1 MIDAAER
8 LVAERGLAAVSASE
22 VLVAAGQRN
31 KGAISYH
38 FGTWDGLVEE
48 ILVTR
53 MAEVARR
60 RDELL
65 RAIDREADPT
75 TRDLVEALIR
85 PFAERCI
92 HDPSSCWARFLYRC
106 MSDPH
111 VATIVERSVEGRTF
125 RSINA
130 RLVEHGAHVPDVLRR
145 RRVHSAF
152 ATAVSR
158 LADFEIQRD
167 GDLDPGLSIDVV
179 LSDVIDMGVAIIDQ
193 PASAQT
199 LELLDRAHI
208 STAS

>member
-8 LVAERGLAAVSASE
+8 LVAERGLVAVSASD

-31 KGAISYH
+31 KAAISYH
-38 FGTWDGLVEE
+38 FGTWDGLVEK
-48 ILVTR
+48 ILETR

-65 RAIDREADPT
+65 HAIDRESAPT
-75 TRDLVEALIR
+75 TRELVEALIL

-92 HDPSSCWARFLYRC
+92 YDPSSCWARFLYRC

-125 RSINA
+125 RSVNA
-130 RLVEHGAHVPDVLRR
+130 RLVEHSAHLPDALRR

-152 ATAVSR
+152 ETAVRR
-158 LADFEIQRD
+158 LADFEIRRD
-167 GDLDPGLSIDVV
+167 GDVDPGLSIDVV
-179 LSDVIDMGVAIIDQ
+179 LSDVLDVAVAIIDQ
-193 PASAQT
+193 PASTQT
-199 LELLDRAHI
+199 LELLDRNHA